1 MQMWY
6 TTAMIGYISGSI
18 ISVQEKNIIVDTG
31 GIGYKVFVTPTFIQ
45 TVSVGSEVSLWI
57 YTAVRE
63 DTLDLFGFESLAIQE
78 IFELLINVSG
88 IGPKSAL
95 GILSVADTNSLI
107 HAIKNENV
115 AYLTQVSGIGKKTAE
130 KIVLELKDKVEKLAL
145 EYHYE
150 ESGHMRDVIDALL
163 SMGYHERAVR
173 TTLASLE
180 TESQTTSEIIRDA
193 LKVLGK

>member
-1 MQMWY
+1 
-6 TTAMIGYISGSI
+6 MIGYISGTI
-18 ISVQEKNIIVDTG
+18 IAVQEKNVIVDTG
-31 GIGYKVFVTPTFIQ
+31 GIGYKVFVTPAFIQ
-45 TVSVGSEVSLWI
+45 TISVGSEVSLWI

-63 DTLDLFGFESLAIQE
+63 DTLDLFGFESLSIQE

-95 GILSVADTNSLI
+95 GILSVADTSSLI

-115 AYLTQVSGIGKKTAE
+115 GYLTQVSGVGKKTAE
-130 KIVLELKDKVEKLAL
+130 KIVLELKDKVEKLSL
-145 EYHYE
+145 EHHYE
-150 ESGHMRDVIDALL
+150 EADHMRDVVDALL

-173 TTLASLE
+173 TTLSSLE
-180 TESQTTSEIIRDA
+180 TESQTTSEIIREA